1 MAWTDKNRTPIY
13 NETEIDFAALAEP
26 VARILLG
33 EPNRHLSTKSNLRFG
48 NKGSLSLNLETG
60 QWFHFEEGAGGG
72 VLDFIS
78 REIGGDRANAMR
90 WLADHGFV
98 DGKAGASIA
107 PRPKAARKPKG
118 QDPQTKAKIALA
130 ARQWA
135 EARPIEGT
143 PAELYLRR
151 RGIDRWP
158 ASVRWCPAFMAHPN
172 DRHPLPAILFPATDA
187 AGAVVA
193 VQAVRLTPEGRKI
206 ATRAK
211 TSLGPVGSGF
221 FRLLGRGPLHICEGP
236 ETAFSVWIATGAPVF
251 ATLGPIAGARIDAA
265 PVVPAGL
272 VVLCG
277 DAAELG
283 SAAARTLEKATAA
296 ALERGLLVRVAVP
309 DGAPGADWNDTLQAA
324 GADHVRAAIASAP
337 IKSPEAWGPASYP
350 APTGT
355 VFDARRRVSEAFKTW
370 TKNVL
375 AYDPAKSFWGAPV
388 SLLRVTTGIGKSHTA
403 RRSVVDL
410 VHQLRAKGD
419 ERAVAL
425 FVPRHDLGDEY
436 MADLAA
442 IAPNLNVASYRG
454 RGAPDPEAKGEQMC
468 RRADEAAEV
477 QRAGGFVVSTLCKKN
492 GTTCPLWAVCGYQ
505 KQKQKTA
512 DIWILPHSNLW
523 QPPPKNAS
531 GDALIN
537 AAAIVIDEDPSMGA
551 IAGFDRLNTGLI
563 YQNFDDAGEPI
574 PPSKEPQTA
583 LDRLARAFQSM
594 EGKMID
600 VAHIKKAGITIQD
613 LNAAIDEAKN
623 TFRKLNVTPTT
634 PPDKF
639 KAEVAKVAS
648 VNTTAKKLLRL
659 CSLLMKAMLA
669 GSETVPGC
677 RLKLEQKQGQWVKTV
692 HLRWR
697 KDVDEGWKLPT
708 VIASATAHPEVLREI
723 WPVLSD
729 VIDAEAATPHVS
741 HRQVTD
747 KAFGQSSL
755 IAANN
760 EHGAL
765 TYTRNQRRRLLRYIE
780 ARHFELGSKRTLVIA
795 QKAVIAALQA
805 MGLPAGVETAHF
817 NGLSGLDC
825 FGDVRLI
832 IQIGRTEPGTGDV
845 ERMAEVMGQRPVQK
859 LEGYYQRRTAH
870 LNIRGTGQ
878 GPAIVTKGGK
888 GAEEKPGAYYHP
900 DPLAEALRWLVC
912 EAEMLQGTGR
922 GRGVNRTTENPL
934 QIDILC
940 NVPLPIA
947 VDEAG
952 AFEAFEPSARD
963 LMAARGVV
971 VLDTSAKGAWAVVS
985 AILPDVY
992 ETPDAARKAD
1002 ERSHG
1007 QNLNKIPIRICP
1019 RENATARV
1027 RLAGGRYAVPVAI
1040 RAETEA
1046 EARALLERILPGADL
1061 VEFVPPPDLPV
1072 DVDAIE
1078 PVAVPRVG
1086 DVFARFAAGSAMKH
1100 AAIGDTLAKSG
1111 LGDAVA
1117 GFAAGPFGH
1126 MRVGATLRQAEGRRR
1141 VAQS

>member
-1 MAWTDKNRTPIY
+1 MARLDDTQEPNWAEIIGPI
-13 NETEIDFAALAEP
+13 
-26 VARILLG
+26 ARELLG
-33 EPNRHLSTKSNLRFG
+33 DPNKHLSTQKELRFG
-48 NKGSLSLNLETG
+48 RKGSLSVDLPKAR
-60 QWFHFEEGAGGG
+60 WFDHEGGEGGG
-72 VLDFIS
+72 VLDLIC
-78 REIGGDRANAMR
+78 REIGGDAKAAWQ
-90 WLADHGFV
+90 WLADRGYI
-98 DGKAGASIA
+98 GASVA
-107 PRPKAARKPKG
+107 RLPATRKAKPKAAPAPKEL
-118 QDPQTKAKIALA
+118 DPETAAKSALA

-151 RGIDRWP
+151 RGLDRWP
-158 ASVRWCPAFMAHPN
+158 ASVRWCPAFQAFPDDPHP
-172 DRHPLPAILFPATDA
+172 RPAIVFPVTDD
-187 AGAVVA
+187 AGAVIA
-193 VQAVRLTPEGRKI
+193 VQAVRLTAEGRKI
-206 ATRAK
+206 ASRAK

-236 ETAFSVWIATGAPVF
+236 ETALSVWLATGAPVF
-251 ATLGPIAGARIDAA
+251 ATCGPIAARRIETA

-272 VVLCG
+272 VVICG
-277 DAAELG
+277 DAAAPG
-283 SAAARTLEKATAA
+283 SPAACALEKATAA
-296 ALERGLLVRVAVP
+296 ALDRGLSVRVAVP
-309 DGAPGADWNDTLQAA
+309 DGAPGTDWNDALQAA
-324 GADHVRAAIASAP
+324 GADQVRAAIASAP
-337 IKSPEAWGPASYP
+337 IKSPEAWGAATYP
-350 APTGT
+350 APAGT
-355 VFDARRRVSEAFKTW
+355 VFDARRRVSEAFKAW

-375 AYDPAKSFWGAPV
+375 SYDPKKSFWGAPV
-388 SLLRVTTGIGKSHTA
+388 TLMRVTTGIGKSHTA

-436 MADLAA
+436 MSDLAE
-442 IAPNLNVASYRG
+442 IAPDLNVASYRG
-454 RGAPDPEAKGEQMC
+454 RGAPDPEAKGESMC

-477 QRAGGFVVSTLCKKN
+477 QRAGGFVASALCKKN

-523 QPPPKNAS
+523 QPPPKSAS

-563 YQNFDDAGEPI
+563 YQSFDDEGAPT

-594 EGKMID
+594 EGDMID
-600 VAHIKKAGITIQD
+600 VDHIKAAGITIQD
-613 LNAAIDEAKN
+613 LNEAIDDAKN
-623 TFRKLNVTPTT
+623 MFRQLNVTPTT
-634 PPDKF
+634 PPDKL
-639 KAEVAKVAS
+639 KAEVAKVAH
-648 VNTTAKKLLRL
+648 VNAAAKKSLRL

-697 KDVDEGWKLPT
+697 KDVNEGWKMPT
-708 VIASATAHPEVLREI
+708 VIASATAHLDVLREI

-741 HRQVTD
+741 YRQVTD
-747 KAFGQSSL
+747 KAFGLSSL

-765 TYTRNQRRRLLRYIE
+765 TYTRNQRRRILRYIE
-780 ARHFELGSKRTLVIA
+780 ARHFEIGGRVLVIA
-795 QKAVIAALQA
+795 QKAVIEALQA
-805 MGLPAGVETAHF
+805 MGLPAGVEVAHF

-832 IQIGRTEPGTGDV
+832 IQIGRTEPPTGDV

-859 LEGYYQRRTAH
+859 LNGYYERRTAH

-878 GPAIVTKGGK
+878 GPAIVTKRGK
-888 GAEEKPGAYYHP
+888 GAEATPGAYYHP
-900 DPLAEALRWLVC
+900 DKLAEALRWLVC
-912 EAEMLQGTGR
+912 EGEMLQGTGR
-922 GRGVNRTTENPL
+922 GRGVNRTAENPL

-952 AFEAFEPSARD
+952 AFETFEPSARD

-971 VLDTSAKGAWAVVS
+971 ALDTSAKGAWAVVA
-985 AILPDVY
+985 AILPDVF

-1007 QNLNKIPIRICP
+1007 HILNKIHIRICP

-1027 RLAGGRYAVPVAI
+1027 RLAGARYAVPVAI
-1040 RAETEA
+1040 RARSEA
-1046 EARALLERILPGADL
+1046 EARALLERVLPGADL
-1061 VEFVPPPDLPV
+1061 LDFVPPPDLPV
-1072 DVDAIE
+1072 DLDAIQ
-1078 PVAVPRVG
+1078 PVPLPRIG
-1086 DVFARFAAGSAMKH
+1086 DVAARFAVGNVLRH

-1111 LGDAVA
+1111 LGGAIDRFEI
-1117 GFAAGPFGH
+1117 GAA
-1126 MRVGATLRQAEGRRR
+1126 LRQAEGRRR
-1141 VAQS
+1141 VAGS